1 VLGTFALPSAAVKYI
16 SQHLAENDSKKAK
29 AVVARVLQ
37 IGFLASTVAFIL
49 LFIPAELLSSLMF
62 GTNNYALLLRL
73 MALCAIFSI
82 LNVEVSG
89 FLQGMQRMREVA
101 TLGLAYIII
110 HASVGAY
117 LLLMGWRLYAVVFA
131 WLVSLLITSVA
142 GSILTAKH
150 LGVFGKLCPIKPLLN
165 FSFPLY
171 ISNSIGYFIGWAD
184 QLILASF
191 TNLQTLGVYFVAVR
205 ASVVPTLFSSS
216 VVTALFPQLSELYT
230 KQGLNSLKDAF
241 RVSTRY
247 AVLIGFP
254 LIVGVATLAYPII
267 ILIAGFQYVEA
278 VLPLIIISLGAL
290 VGALGIAI
298 SPILMTLE
306 RTKIVSLL
314 AILSVSFSVF
324 LSYSALAVLG
334 LGMVGV
340 AWARTLASIIGL
352 VLSLYALTRFIPISF
367 DKEAVWKASVASILM
382 VIAIVALDLVRML
395 LSPSPYRFLEFRL
408 HLLLIYVI
416 VGALAYFA
424 SLVGLRAIKKQ
435 DVELIYEYLPKNMK
449 WVADWLSR
457 IAMVE

>member
-1 VLGTFALPSAAVKYI
+1 
-16 SQHLAENDSKKAK
+16 
-29 AVVARVLQ
+29 
-37 IGFLASTVAFIL
+37 
-49 LFIPAELLSSLMF
+49 
-62 GTNNYALLLRL
+62 
-73 MALCAIFSI
+73 
-82 LNVEVSG
+82 
-89 FLQGMQRMREVA
+89 
-101 TLGLAYIII
+101 
-110 HASVGAY
+110 
-117 LLLMGWRLYAVVFA
+117 
-131 WLVSLLITSVA
+131 
-142 GSILTAKH
+142 
-150 LGVFGKLCPIKPLLN
+150 VFGKLCPIKPLLN